1 MKFALA
7 VAMRPADHFLPMAM
21 AAEEHGYDTIV
32 VPDSVFHPEKVSAP
46 YPYTADGQRFW
57 PSETPFVDPFVA
69 IPAMAAVT
77 KRIRFYPHVLKLAI
91 RHPLLVAKTLS
102 SMAALANNRV
112 AFGAG
117 LGWIPEEFAWCHTD
131 YESRGARMNEALE
144 VIRLCLSGEF
154 VEYHGKHYSFE
165 RLRMSPVPTEKVPF
179 IIGGHTP
186 AALKRAA
193 RLGDGWTSAMVTKAQ
208 LREYVS
214 TLRKLRAEYGRD
226 AEPFEISVVC
236 MDAFGVD
243 GYRELEEIGATEI
256 ITQPWIF
263 YGHGMNPSLTQARDG
278 IARFAD
284 DVIARFR

>member
-1 MKFALA
+1 
-7 VAMRPADHFLPMAM
+7 
-21 AAEEHGYDTIV
+21 
-32 VPDSVFHPEKVSAP
+32 VPDSVFHPEKVSAD

-57 PSETPFVDPFVA
+57 PSDTPFVDPWVA

-77 KRIRFYPHVLKLAI
+77 KRIRFYSHVIKLAI

-102 SMAALANNRV
+102 SAAAMSNNRV
-112 AFGAG
+112 ALGAG

-131 YESRGARMNEALE
+131 YATRGPRMNEALE

-154 VEYHGKHYSFE
+154 VEYHGKHYSFD
-165 RLRMSPVPTEKVPF
+165 RLRMSPVPSEKVPF

-186 AALKRAA
+186 AALRRAA
-193 RLGDGWTSAMVTKAQ
+193 KYGDGWTSAMVTKADLRGYVKT
-208 LREYVS
+208 LRE
-214 TLRKLRAEYGRD
+214 LRAEFGREQ
-226 AEPFEISVVC
+226 EPFEISVVC

-263 YGHGMNPSLTQARDG
+263 YGHGMNPSIEQSRDG
-278 IARFAD
+278 IERFAQ
-284 DVIARFR
+284 DVIARFRG